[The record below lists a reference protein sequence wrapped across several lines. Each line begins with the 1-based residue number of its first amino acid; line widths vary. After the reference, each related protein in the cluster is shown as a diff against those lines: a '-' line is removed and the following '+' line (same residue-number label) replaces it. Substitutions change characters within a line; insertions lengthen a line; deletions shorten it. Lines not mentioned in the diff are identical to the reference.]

1 MNFLEDRKIRKIA
14 KRENIKAPDRYLKFI
29 DETLENIT
37 EEEKTKNNIKP
48 IWGYTL
54 KFATAMAL
62 LSFILLPNISPKIS
76 YAMQQWPIIGNIVKV
91 ITIKNYFDKEGNSE
105 LDADIPSV
113 ENSDGSKSESNET
126 INEDVKVLTQKFID
140 KYYSERN
147 PDNHFSVE
155 IKPNIITNSDKW
167 FTLKLTIIQT
177 SASSDVQYKYYHL
190 DKRTDKIIKLSDLF
204 INEDYKDAISTEIK
218 RQMISRM
225 EENDN
230 LVYWFDEESKEWSFR
245 RVDDE
250 QNFYFS
256 ENGNIVI
263 VFDKYEVGPGSSGAP
278 EFEID
283 KKVYEKFLK
292 EDFKEDE

>member
-1 MNFLEDRKIRKIA
+1 MNFLDDKKIRKIA
-14 KRENIKAPDRYLKFI
+14 QKENVKASDKYSKLI
-29 DETLENIT
+29 DATLENLIK
-37 EEEKTKNNIKP
+37 EEKQKNNIKP
-48 IWGYTL
+48 LWGYTL
-54 KFATAMAL
+54 KFATAIVLA
-62 LSFILLPNISPKIS
+62 SFILLPNISPKIS
-76 YAMQQWPIIGNIVKV
+76 YAMQQWPIVGNIVKV

-105 LDADIPSV
+105 LNAEVPNI
-113 ENSDGSKSESNET
+113 ENDDGSKSESNET
-126 INEDVKVLTQKFID
+126 INEDVKALTQKFID
-140 KYYSERN
+140 QYYFERN
-147 PDNHFSVE
+147 PENHFSIE
-155 IKPNIITNSDKW
+155 IKPHIITNSNKW

-177 SASSDVQYKYYHL
+177 LASSDVQYKYYHL

-218 RQMISRM
+218 RQMISKM
-225 EENDN
+225 KENDN
-230 LVYWFDEESKEWSFR
+230 IVYWFDEESKEWSFR
-245 RVDDE
+245 RVDNE

-292 EDFKEDE
+292 EDFK

>member
-37 EEEKTKNNIKP
+37 EEEKPKNNIKP

-292 EDFKEDE
+292 EDFK

>member
-263 VFDKYEVGPGSSGAP
+263 VFDK
-278 EFEID
+278 
-283 KKVYEKFLK
+283 
-292 EDFKEDE
+292 